1 MEVVTH
7 DPVRIPVIAI
17 DGPAAS
23 GKGTVAQRVAETLG
37 FHYLDSGAL
46 YRLVG
51 YMALKKRIPWGDELA
66 LEKVASSL
74 PAEFRGGNVFLAGED
89 VTDAIRS
96 EACSDAASRVAAVP
110 SVRAALLAWQ
120 RNCRLRPGLVTDGR
134 DMGSVVFPD
143 AILKIFLTASP
154 EVRADRRYKQLKDKG
169 IDANLPSLLQELI
182 DRDVRDATRSVAPLR
197 QGSGAHLLDT
207 TGMSVGDAVDQV
219 VEWFK
224 RFCNK

>member
-51 YMALKKRIPWGDELA
+51 YLALKKGIPWGDEFS

-169 IDANLPSLLQELI
+169 IDANLPTLLQDLI

-197 QGSGAHLLDT
+197 QGPGAHLLDT